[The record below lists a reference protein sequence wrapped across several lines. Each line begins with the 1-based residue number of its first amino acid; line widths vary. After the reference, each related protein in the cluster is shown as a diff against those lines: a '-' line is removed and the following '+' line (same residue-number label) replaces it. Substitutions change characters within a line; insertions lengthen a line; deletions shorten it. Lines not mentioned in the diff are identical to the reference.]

1 MQKNEHQPPDIA
13 DRTIVN
19 LPADIGIIV
28 QMRRKKFG
36 LTQAMA
42 AALCNVGTRF
52 LSDLE
57 NGKPT
62 IHLGKTMRVLKNF
75 GVVVVLKKKT
85 LADMGLGVRDVS
97 D

>member
-1 MQKNEHQPPDIA
+1 MAEQKRQTPDI
-13 DRTIVN
+13 DDQTIVN
-19 LPADIGIIV
+19 LPADIGTIV
-28 QMRRKKFG
+28 RMKRKKSG

-75 GVVVVLKKKT
+75 GIVIVLRKKT
-85 LADMGLGVRDVS
+85 FADAVLGPRRA
-97 D
+97 

>member
-1 MQKNEHQPPDIA
+1 MSEREPQAPDIA
-13 DRTIVN
+13 EQTIVD
-19 LPADIGIIV
+19 LPTDIGAIV
-28 QMRRKKFG
+28 RVRRKKSG

-75 GVVVVLKKKT
+75 GIVIVLRKKT
-85 LADMGLGVRDVS
+85 FADAVLGTRRA
-97 D
+97 

>member
-1 MQKNEHQPPDIA
+1 MPERERQTPDIA
-13 DRTIVN
+13 DQTAVN
-19 LPADIGIIV
+19 LPADIGNLV
-28 QMRRKKFG
+28 RMRRKKFG

-75 GVVVVLKKKT
+75 GIVVVLRKKT
-85 LADMGLGVRDVS
+85 FADAVLGTPRA
-97 D
+97 